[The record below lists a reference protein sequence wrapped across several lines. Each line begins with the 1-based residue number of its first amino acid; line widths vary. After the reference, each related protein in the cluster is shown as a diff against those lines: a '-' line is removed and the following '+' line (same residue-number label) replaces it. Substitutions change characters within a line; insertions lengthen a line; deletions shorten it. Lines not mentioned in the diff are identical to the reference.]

1 MTRWSSIAVCAC
13 LFVAGCAAPAV
24 RSQSPEAEEMEAAS
38 KVKLVGELAATYG
51 LHTVEIDAIG
61 LVTGLDGTGSDPAPS
76 PERAALLADMQ
87 ARGVAQ
93 PNQVLASPDTSLV
106 LVRGYLRP
114 GIQPGDKFDLEV
126 RIPSR
131 SETTSL
137 AGGWLM
143 ETRLKEMAMIGS
155 RLHDGHVLALAQGAV
170 LVEAPA
176 TAGKDSDNVMQN
188 RGRILGGGVALKP
201 RPLGLVLKPGK
212 QSVSNSSLIGT
223 AINQRFHTFNQ
234 GVKEGVATPK
244 TDDYIEIVVHPRYKD
259 NIPRYLQV
267 LRSVPLRET
276 PTQQMARLALLERQ
290 MLDPVTASTAAL
302 RLEALGKRGIDVLA
316 KGIESKDLEVRFYA
330 AEALAYLDDKR
341 AVEPLVAA
349 AKNESAFR
357 VFALTALSA
366 MDDLAAYEGLRGL
379 LDVSSAETRYG
390 AFRSLWAMNSQD
402 SLVSGEYLGGQFSY
416 HVLDTS
422 GPPLIHVTRSY
433 RPEVVVFGADQR
445 LQTPFV
451 LEAGKQIMVICKD
464 DGDVVVSRFAIGKDD
479 QKRVVTNR
487 VDDIIRAI
495 VELGGTYPDVVDCLQ
510 KAVAARSLTSRFAV
524 DAVPQAGRTYDR
536 VYEDEALADSG
547 DGESVDGDVAHA
559 AGGAHE
565 GEGVKQASFVADG
578 PVPDLFAQ
586 PKEKPDRKKRKKTES
601 SQGADAKSKKTAEK
615 RRWFGKL

>member
-38 KVKLVGELAATYG
+38 KVKLVGELAAAYG

-61 LVTGLDGTGSDPAPS
+61 LVTGLDGTGSDPPPS
-76 PERAALLADMQ
+76 PERVALLADMQ

-137 AGGWLM
+137 TGGWLM

-170 LVEAPA
+170 LVEAPTSDA
-176 TAGKDSDNVMQN
+176 KDQGNVMQN
-188 RGRILGGGVALKP
+188 RGRILGGGVALKA
-201 RPLGLVLKPGK
+201 RPMGLVLKPGR
-212 QSVSNSSLIGT
+212 QSVSNSSLVGT

-259 NIPRYLQV
+259 NIPRYMQV
-267 LRSVPLRET
+267 LRSVPLRES

-290 MLDPVTASTAAL
+290 LLDPVTASTASL
-302 RLEALGKRGIDVLA
+302 RLEAVGKRGIEVLA
-316 KGIESKDLEVRFYA
+316 RGIESKDLEVRFYA

-349 AKNESAFR
+349 ARNESAFR

-379 LDVSSAETRYG
+379 LDVPSAETRYG

-402 SLVSGEYLGGQFSY
+402 SLVSGEHLGGQFSY
-416 HVLDTS
+416 HVLDTT

-445 LQTPFV
+445 FQTPLI
-451 LEAGKQIMVICKD
+451 LEAGKQIMITCKD
-464 DGDVVVSRFAIGKDD
+464 GGDVVVSRFAVGKEDE
-479 QKRVVTNR
+479 KRVVTSR
-487 VDDIIRAI
+487 VDDVIRAV

-510 KAVAARSLTSRFAV
+510 KAITSQALTSRFAV
-524 DAVPQAGRTYDR
+524 DALPQAGRTYDR
-536 VYEDEALADSG
+536 VFEDEALADA
-547 DGESVDGDVAHA
+547 GEADHHGSDLAPATGDVADA
-559 AGGAHE
+559 
-565 GEGVKQASFVADG
+565 EGVKQASFVADG

-586 PKEKPDRKKRKKTES
+586 PAEKPVRQKRKKSETSREDDS
-601 SQGADAKSKKTAEK
+601 KSKKTAEK
-615 RRWFGKL
+615 RRWFGKI